1 LFGQQITG
9 KPGLNY
15 LENLTYLS
23 YHDSHIVI
31 EYVIFQVGFL
41 LRSLIWVLIYI
52 HAHQESV
59 TLRKMSSEHI
69 YQKC

>member
-1 LFGQQITG
+1 MIHTNHIT
-9 KPGLNY
+9 Y
-15 LENLTYLS
+15 SHYQ
-23 YHDSHIVI
+23 YHMIMI